1 MEIQYLQQCIKS
13 EVIYTGLFLYI
24 APQTDCKIIL
34 NQLQTILN

>member
-1 MEIQYLQQCIKS
+1 MEIQYLQQCIKT